1 MIRSQIIRSGGFA
14 ALGIASALALS
25 GTVVA
30 AQSYPE
36 LQPGVRIQFR
46 APNIIDRRVTGKI
59 ASRTPESIVV
69 VGNREGEYI
78 VAFGALSE
86 LRVSRGVS
94 HADGAVRGA
103 LVGTGL
109 GLGVGAILGA
119 SSNSRGQGGYT
130 LGPPTFAQGLLIG
143 AGGGLAIGAIL
154 GGISG
159 LEHWERIHLPVPV
172 TLLPVRNGLGVRLA
186 ALGR

>member
-1 MIRSQIIRSGGFA
+1 MMKSQSLRTIGRA
-14 ALGIASALALS
+14 ALGIAGALAFG
-25 GTVVA
+25 GTAVA
-30 AQSYPE
+30 AQSFPE

-46 APNIIDRRVTGKI
+46 APIIVDGRVTGKI
-59 ASRTPESIVV
+59 VSRTPESIVV
-69 VGNREGEYI
+69 VGEREGEYI

-86 LRVSRGVS
+86 LKVSRGVS
-94 HADGAVRGA
+94 HADGALRGA

-109 GLGVGAILGA
+109 GLGVGAIIGA

-143 AGGGLAIGAIL
+143 AGGGLAIGAVL

-159 LEHWERIHLPVPV
+159 LEHWEGIRFPVSV
-172 TLLPVRNGLGVRLA
+172 ALLPVHRGVGVRIV
-186 ALGR
+186 ALNR